1 MTKSCTDDSGLFTCL
16 IENIVGSCK
25 SSANLDVLESPE
37 AAGAGKEMMQASVT
51 SKRTLKEMNVNQVGQ
66 RSWIQ
71 RHIGTQAGS
80 KVFDRGGAQP
90 PKRGGAMG
98 VSHGRAP

>member
-25 SSANLDVLESPE
+25 SSANLDVLESSE
-37 AAGAGKEMMQASVT
+37 AGAGKEMMQASVT

-66 RSWIQ
+66 RSRIQ
-71 RHIGTQAGS
+71 CHIGTILSEVDIRKIA
-80 KVFDRGGAQP
+80 
-90 PKRGGAMG
+90 
-98 VSHGRAP
+98 

>member
-25 SSANLDVLESPE
+25 SSANLDVLESSE
-37 AAGAGKEMMQASVT
+37 AGAGKEMMQASVT

-66 RSWIQ
+66 
-71 RHIGTQAGS
+71 
-80 KVFDRGGAQP
+80 
-90 PKRGGAMG
+90 
-98 VSHGRAP
+98 

>member
-37 AAGAGKEMMQASVT
+37 AGGDGKEMMQASVT

-66 RSWIQ
+66 RSGIQ
-71 RHIGTQAGS
+71 WHIGTHIVRSRHS
-80 KVFDRGGAQP
+80 KIA
-90 PKRGGAMG
+90 
-98 VSHGRAP
+98 